1 MSEKT
6 IYKNLPIVSAKC
18 TGLDDL
24 GQGVCKDKDNILF
37 ARGLLPGEEGEYS
50 LELSKEKL
58 LLVTRSKSLKK
69 ALIESNVLLN

>member
-24 GQGVCKDKDNILF
+24 GQRYN
-37 ARGLLPGEEGEYS
+37 
-50 LELSKEKL
+50 ELYWRL
-58 LLVTRSKSLKK
+58 
-69 ALIESNVLLN
+69 

>member
-37 ARGLLPGEEGEYS
+37 ARGLLPGEEG
-50 LELSKEKL
+50 
-58 LLVTRSKSLKK
+58 
-69 ALIESNVLLN
+69 

>member
-24 GQGVCKDKDNILF
+24 GQGVCSSSG
-37 ARGLLPGEEGEYS
+37 RLLQEQYS
-50 LELSKEKL
+50 VS
-58 LLVTRSKSLKK
+58 
-69 ALIESNVLLN
+69 